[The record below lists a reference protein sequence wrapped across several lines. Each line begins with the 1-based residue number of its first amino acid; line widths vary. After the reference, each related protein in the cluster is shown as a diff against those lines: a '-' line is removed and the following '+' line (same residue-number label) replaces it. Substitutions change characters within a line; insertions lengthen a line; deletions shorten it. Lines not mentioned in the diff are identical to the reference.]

1 MNINEWVNSRELH
14 GQMTFSVEEIG
25 RAFSDKSSKSI
36 KTELLRMVAR
46 GRVQSVY
53 RGFYVIVPVQYR
65 LKGIIPPSYYID
77 ELMQYLN
84 KPYYIGLLSA
94 AALYGAGHQRAM
106 QTQVMTTP
114 PRLNVSGRNALL
126 DWNYRQQM
134 PQELLVVKNAEMGV
148 VRYSS
153 PELTAVDLV
162 QFAEHVGGYQRAAT
176 VLAEL
181 VDTIDISKMRAVM
194 PYTSIATIQRFGYLL
209 EMVLEEQEKAD
220 ELFAILKEQKRWKSI
235 LLNPVMPKREDA
247 ASNRWHVNANTEIE
261 IDEKT
266 TFIDRMPGRRE

>member
-1 MNINEWVNSRELH
+1 MNTNEWINSRELH
-14 GQMTFSVEEIG
+14 GQMTFSVDEIS
-25 RAFSDKSSKSI
+25 RAFIDKSSKSI
-36 KTELLRMVAR
+36 KTELARMVSR

-65 LKGIIPPSYYID
+65 LKRIIPPSYYID

-94 AALYGAGHQRAM
+94 AAMYGAGHQRAM
-106 QTQVMTTP
+106 QTQIVTTP

-126 DWNYRQQM
+126 DWNYRQQIA
-134 PQELLVVKNAEMGV
+134 QELLITKNAEIGV
-148 VRYSS
+148 IRYSS

-176 VLAEL
+176 VLTEL
-181 VDTIDISKMRAVM
+181 VDTIDMDKMSAVI
-194 PYTSIATIQRFGYLL
+194 PYTTIATIQRLGYLL
-209 EMVLEEQEKAD
+209 EVVLEEQEKAD
-220 ELFAILKEQKRWKSI
+220 KLFAILKVQKHWKSI
-235 LLNPVMPKREDA
+235 MLNPLKPKREDA

-261 IDEKT
+261 IDEL
-266 TFIDRMPGRRE
+266 

>member
-1 MNINEWVNSRELH
+1 
-14 GQMTFSVEEIG
+14 MTFSVDEIS
-25 RAFSDKSSKSI
+25 RAFIDKSSKSI
-36 KTELLRMVAR
+36 KTELARMVSR

-65 LKGIIPPSYYID
+65 LKRIIPPSYYID

-94 AALYGAGHQRAM
+94 AAMYGAGHQRAM
-106 QTQVMTTP
+106 QTQIVTTP

-126 DWNYRQQM
+126 DWNYRQQIA
-134 PQELLVVKNAEMGV
+134 QELLITKNAEIGV
-148 VRYSS
+148 IRYSS

-176 VLAEL
+176 VLTEL
-181 VDTIDISKMRAVM
+181 VDTIDMDKMSAVI
-194 PYTSIATIQRFGYLL
+194 PYTTIATIQRLGYLL
-209 EMVLEEQEKAD
+209 EVVLEEQEKAD
-220 ELFAILKEQKRWKSI
+220 KLFAILKVQKHWKSI
-235 LLNPVMPKREDA
+235 MLNPLKPKREDA

-261 IDEKT
+261 IDEL
-266 TFIDRMPGRRE
+266 